1 MPAVACCRHLACLAR
16 NSRKRG
22 SCLPRARPAGGR
34 SRRLGSRLP
43 RGTRTPAINQDLYF
57 FPPLYCILV
66 SVRVR
71 LNLTSWHKRKRFS
84 LPRLNYFSNSTV
96 KRHGSQLVLLW
107 QSNFNVAFI
116 LLTSETLKRSG
127 EIDFWRG
134 LFEGISPLL
143 QRHPRRLPEQRR

>member
-1 MPAVACCRHLACLAR
+1 MPAAACCRHLACLAR
-16 NSRKRG
+16 IAGKGGLAFPEPALREGDLAG
-22 SCLPRARPAGGR
+22 SALAFPGGPALRPSIR
-34 SRRLGSRLP
+34 
-43 RGTRTPAINQDLYF
+43 ICIF
-57 FPPLYCILV
+57 FPPLYRILV